1 MGAEA
6 WDGAAC
12 DTVGVPGATRSLDAN
27 GLENGFS
34 DNRMVSELHAAAA
47 LPINPTRAI
56 RDTVA
61 QCPEPTR
68 KRMTKNPN
76 RTQLDGAIKSLF
88 RLNNG

>member
-1 MGAEA
+1 M
-6 WDGAAC
+6 
-12 DTVGVPGATRSLDAN
+12 GVPGATLSLDEN
-27 GLENGFS
+27 GLLNGFS

-47 LPINPTRAI
+47 LPINPTRAL